1 MAIKPLIV
9 PMIIYAGKIKKQIQ
23 IIFSFIELR
32 TVFMARGLLIRVL
45 FHSFIKLDIFLP
57 KIKYRN
63 PIIKKIRHINH
74 SIKK

>member
-32 TVFMARGLLIRVL
+32 TVLIARGLLIRILLL
-45 FHSFIKLDIFLP
+45 FH
-57 KIKYRN
+57 KIGYF
-63 PIIKKIRHINH
+63 P
-74 SIKK
+74 SVD

>member
-32 TVFMARGLLIRVL
+32 TVFIARGLLIRIL
-45 FHSFIKLDIFLP
+45 FHSFIKLDIFLL
-57 KIKYRN
+57 
-63 PIIKKIRHINH
+63 
-74 SIKK
+74 